1 MIPQG
6 VDIYVATQAV
16 DLRLG
21 YERLGGLVREWMGR
35 DPGSRGLF
43 VFIGKRGT
51 AIKVL
56 TCDSTGQILISK
68 RLDRG
73 VFERPD
79 RLGIGGVA
87 ESVQYRQL
95 SEAVF
100 ATWFSGTNKLR
111 RKTTRS
117 VH

>member
-6 VDIYVATQAV
+6 VEIYVATQAV
-16 DLRLG
+16 DLRFG
-21 YERLGGLVREWMGR
+21 YERLGGLVREWMGCEPR
-35 DPGSRGLF
+35 SRGLF
-43 VFIGKRGT
+43 VFVGKRGT

-56 TCDSTGQILISK
+56 TCDSTGQILVSK
-68 RLDRG
+68 RLERG

-79 RLGIGGVA
+79 RLSVGELG
-87 ESVQYRQL
+87 ESTPYRQL

-100 ATWFSGTNKLR
+100 ATWFSGTKTTR
-111 RKTTRS
+111 QKTTRS